1 MENSDKIREH
11 CLYKE
16 WMSLQEQELSQ
27 LLNRSLNLNKT
38 TADVDSDAEI
48 GALVDKITQH
58 FQDYVDSRRRL
69 AGDDVRLSS
78 RRAGAP
84 HWKIQCSGL
93 RDVGHLHFS
102 ASFMHS
108 VVQILTKSALS
119 ISKEEKLSSRVAS
132 LQQEMADMPLAL
144 IARNSGPICEH
155 NSDVRENIGKIE
167 QAMAS
172 AMEEADQLRLNTFKE
187 LIQILKPVQAVE
199 ENRTGHAHELK
210 FIKKIKMIAKIGA
223 GTGREDRRISCSR
236 NYTKLSL
243 AAETLNY
250 CSIFG

>member
-69 AGDDVRLSS
+69 AGREVSAFFSPRWCTTLENSMLWIAECRPSSFFSLVYALCGADIDKKLSQYFQGSSSEFPQLSS
-78 RRAGAP
+78 SQLISIDNLQRRTIAE
-84 HWKIQCSGL
+84 
-93 RDVGHLHFS
+93 
-102 ASFMHS
+102 
-108 VVQILTKSALS
+108 
-119 ISKEEKLSSRVAS
+119 EEKLSSRVAS

-187 LIQILKPVQAVE
+187 LIQILKPLQAVE
-199 ENRTGHAHELK
+199 Y
-210 FIKKIKMIAKIGA
+210 IIATKNFDFVFSRGEWRETMSMV
-223 GTGREDRRISCSR
+223 GTRW
-236 NYTKLSL
+236 
-243 AAETLNY
+243 
-250 CSIFG
+250 

>member
-69 AGDDVRLSS
+69 AGRDVSAFFSPSWCTTLENSMLWIAGCRPSSFFSLVYALCGADIDKKLSQYFQGFNSPNHSPLSS
-78 RRAGAP
+78 SQLISIDNLQRRTIAE
-84 HWKIQCSGL
+84 
-93 RDVGHLHFS
+93 
-102 ASFMHS
+102 
-108 VVQILTKSALS
+108 
-119 ISKEEKLSSRVAS
+119 EEKLSSRVAS

-155 NSDVRENIGKIE
+155 NSDVRENIGKVE

-199 ENRTGHAHELK
+199 YIIATKKLRLCVQSWGVERDHEH
-210 FIKKIKMIAKIGA
+210 
-223 GTGREDRRISCSR
+223 GRD
-236 NYTKLSL
+236 
-243 AAETLNY
+243 
-250 CSIFG
+250 